1 MLKRRPVRPM
11 SLTRQPRFI
20 SSPLG
25 YIRIALPFVTINPS
39 RHLQPNCRSRQ
50 LVVRDF
56 RFWTDPFPPSNSL
69 FSIFENTK
77 EKMVKIA
84 TITRRRNEN
93 NKWRKRGDKAERER
107 EIRGEKNAAG
117 RRPTE
122 NEFGFTFGLAFVG
135 RATVLLRTCTRI
147 EPCIVAHV

>member
-1 MLKRRPVRPM
+1 
-11 SLTRQPRFI
+11 
-20 SSPLG
+20 
-25 YIRIALPFVTINPS
+25 
-39 RHLQPNCRSRQ
+39 
-50 LVVRDF
+50 
-56 RFWTDPFPPSNSL
+56 
-69 FSIFENTK
+69 
-77 EKMVKIA
+77 MVKIT

-93 NKWRKRGDKAERER
+93 NKWRKRGDKAER

>member
-1 MLKRRPVRPM
+1 
-11 SLTRQPRFI
+11 
-20 SSPLG
+20 
-25 YIRIALPFVTINPS
+25 
-39 RHLQPNCRSRQ
+39 
-50 LVVRDF
+50 
-56 RFWTDPFPPSNSL
+56 
-69 FSIFENTK
+69 
-77 EKMVKIA
+77 MVKIA